1 MTERTSIAIAV
12 SGVLALS
19 VCFPAISAT
28 EARSPAVL
36 ESEVATVAQL
46 RPLKAHDLLIS
57 HFDGGVR
64 IIDGD
69 TTKTVAL
76 VYTSRYANFALAPD
90 QRFLYVAES
99 YWAHGNRGE
108 RADLLTVYDGT
119 TLNLVEEIPLPGRL
133 ISDPKTHNF
142 NLSADGRYGYVYN
155 FQPASSAVVVDL
167 QQRKVI
173 GSVEMPGCG
182 QVLPW
187 GERGLAALCSDGAMA
202 VAKADAQG
210 NYSVTRTAKFFDV
223 DNDPIFDESIL
234 DRRDNQALLISYTG
248 LVYPVKLGE
257 RPVIGKPWSMQR
269 AAGLSLATTKV
280 GHITWR
286 PCGNRLATYH
296 RASGKLFVL
305 MHEGAHWDYAQEGS
319 EVWVFDTK
327 QQRLLT
333 RLELPMSADSLAVT
347 QDAEPLLFALS
358 KERLWVLHPQSGEVL
373 RTSKV
378 EASLVAVKDF

>member
-1 MTERTSIAIAV
+1 MAIAA
-12 SGVLALS
+12 SRALALCVLS
-19 VCFPAISAT
+19 LSISREQPAAA
-28 EARSPAVL
+28 EAQSPAVL
-36 ESEVATVAQL
+36 ESEVATVERL

-99 YWAHGNRGE
+99 YWAHGNRGA
-108 RADLLTVYDGT
+108 RADLLSVYDGT
-119 TLNLVEEIPLPGRL
+119 TLDLVEEIPLPGRL

-155 FQPASSAVVVDL
+155 FQPASSVVVVDL
-167 QQRKVI
+167 QKRKVI
-173 GSVEMPGCG
+173 DSVEMPGCG

-187 GERGLAALCSDGAMA
+187 GERGLSALCSDGTLA
-202 VAKADAQG
+202 VAKADG
-210 NYSVTRTAKFFDV
+210 RGKYSVTRTARFFDV

-234 DRRDNQALLISYTG
+234 DRRGSDALFISYTG
-248 LVYPVKLGE
+248 LIYPVKLGE
-257 RPVIGKPWSMQR
+257 QPVIGQPWSMQR
-269 AAGLSLATTKV
+269 AAGLSPATTKV

-296 RASGKLFVL
+296 RASGRLFVL

-327 QQRLLT
+327 QQKLLT
-333 RLELPMSADSLAVT
+333 RVELPMSAASLAVT
-347 QDAEPLLFALS
+347 QDAEPVLFAMS
-358 KERLWVLHPQSGEVL
+358 EKRLWVLDPQSGEVL
-373 RTSKV
+373 RTSKL
-378 EASLVAVKDF
+378 EASLVAVRDF